1 MTRVGWLLVE
11 LDGARVLVTGGSGG
25 IGSALARAYAAAG
38 AKVVVSARSGGK
50 LADLADE
57 IGGAFHVADLAD
69 TAVVEYLVEEVEAA
83 HGPVDVLASN
93 AGIETVDPVATIDP
107 ETVRTAARINLEAPM
122 VLTRKV
128 LPGMLERGRGHLVF
142 TSSLAGTAGF
152 PGMGPYCATK
162 AGLNNFV
169 SVLRIELKDTPIRTT
184 LVAPGPVDTRMW
196 DAVVE
201 ASPSVQRTVR
211 RLGLLRLL
219 PVLSP
224 ERLAARVVAATRVGR
239 RHVRHPRRLAL
250 NFLLG
255 EAPRRI
261 TEATLAGVRIDPLD
275 RSA

>member
-1 MTRVGWLLVE
+1 M
-11 LDGARVLVTGGSGG
+11 
-25 IGSALARAYAAAG
+25 
-38 AKVVVSARSGGK
+38 
-50 LADLADE
+50 
-57 IGGAFHVADLAD
+57 
-69 TAVVEYLVEEVEAA
+69 
-83 HGPVDVLASN
+83 
-93 AGIETVDPVATIDP
+93 
-107 ETVRTAARINLEAPM
+107 
-122 VLTRKV
+122 
-128 LPGMLERGRGHLVF
+128 
-142 TSSLAGTAGF
+142 
-152 PGMGPYCATK
+152 
-162 AGLNNFV
+162 NNFV

-275 RSA
+275 RPA

>member
-1 MTRVGWLLVE
+1 MARVSWLPVE

-38 AKVVVSARSGGK
+38 AKVVVSARTAGK
-50 LADLADE
+50 LADLANE

-69 TAVVEYLVEEVEAA
+69 PTVVEYLVEEVEAA

-107 ETVRTAARINLEAPM
+107 ETVRAAVRSNLEAPM

-211 RLGLLRLL
+211 RLELFRLL
-219 PVLSP
+219 PILSP

>member
-1 MTRVGWLLVE
+1 
-11 LDGARVLVTGGSGG
+11 
-25 IGSALARAYAAAG
+25 
-38 AKVVVSARSGGK
+38 
-50 LADLADE
+50 
-57 IGGAFHVADLAD
+57 
-69 TAVVEYLVEEVEAA
+69 
-83 HGPVDVLASN
+83 
-93 AGIETVDPVATIDP
+93 
-107 ETVRTAARINLEAPM
+107 M

-184 LVAPGPVDTRMW
+184 LVAPGPVNTRMW

-211 RLGLLRLL
+211 RLDLLRLL
-219 PVLSP
+219 PILSP
-224 ERLAARVVAATRVGR
+224 ERLAARVVAATLVGR

-275 RSA
+275 RSP

>member
-1 MTRVGWLLVE
+1 VARVSWLPVE

-38 AKVVVSARSGGK
+38 AKVVVSARTAGK
-50 LADLADE
+50 LADLANE

-69 TAVVEYLVEEVEAA
+69 PTVVEYLVEEVEAA

-107 ETVRTAARINLEAPM
+107 ETVRAAVRINLEAPM

-211 RLGLLRLL
+211 RLDLLRLL
-219 PVLSP
+219 PILSP
-224 ERLAARVVAATRVGR
+224 ERLAARVVAATLVGR

-275 RSA
+275 RSP

>member
-1 MTRVGWLLVE
+1 VARVSWLPVE

-38 AKVVVSARSGGK
+38 AKVVVSARTAGK
-50 LADLADE
+50 LADLANE

-69 TAVVEYLVEEVEAA
+69 PTVVEYLVEEVEAA

-107 ETVRTAARINLEAPM
+107 ETVRAAVRINLEAPM

-211 RLGLLRLL
+211 RLELFRLL
-219 PVLSP
+219 PILSP

>member
-1 MTRVGWLLVE
+1 ME

-38 AKVVVSARSGGK
+38 AKVVVSARTAGK
-50 LADLADE
+50 LADLANE

-69 TAVVEYLVEEVEAA
+69 PTVVEYLVEEVEAA

-107 ETVRTAARINLEAPM
+107 ETVRAAVRINLEAPM

-142 TSSLAGTAGF
+142 TSSLAGTVGF

-211 RLGLLRLL
+211 RLELFRLL
-219 PVLSP
+219 PILSP

-275 RSA
+275 RSP

>member
-1 MTRVGWLLVE
+1 VE

-69 TAVVEYLVEEVEAA
+69 PTVVEYLIEEVEAA

-107 ETVRTAARINLEAPM
+107 ETVRAAVRINLEAPM

-211 RLGLLRLL
+211 RLDLLRLL
-219 PVLSP
+219 PILSP
-224 ERLAARVVAATRVGR
+224 ERLAARVVAATLVGR

-275 RSA
+275 RSP